1 MELKQISPDSY
12 EFSDRDRRLT
22 RLVRL
27 FLSAIVIIVLVNALV
42 TGAAWPV
49 AVVLVVAAGFWKLAD
64 YVDVD
69 SHAVFDRAA
78 NSFHIVQ
85 TRRGK
90 PVLDRREPLDR
101 IEAVVIA
108 ADSRSSASDNTVK
121 TRPVVVID
129 GLSVPLTFA
138 SFKAGPAATDIAE
151 RLREFLGSPA
161 TDLIEDSIRQ
171 ALRGPAGVGP
181 AVRLARLGK
190 GLGRLEAAAYVR
202 TIEEGIDGLSR
213 SGKSVHSIRRERS

>member
-1 MELKQISPDSY
+1 MELKQISPHSY
-12 EFSDRDRRLT
+12 EFSDSDRRLT
-22 RLVRL
+22 RLIRL
-27 FLSAIVIIVLVNALV
+27 FLAAIVILVVVNALF

-49 AVVLVVAAGFWKLAD
+49 AVILLAAAGFWKLAD

-69 SHAVFDRAA
+69 SRAVFDRAG

-101 IEAVVIA
+101 IEAVVVA
-108 ADSRSSASDNTVK
+108 ADSRSSATDNTVK

-138 SFKAGPAATDIAE
+138 SFEAGPAATDIAE
-151 RLREFLGSPA
+151 RLREFLGVA
-161 TDLIEDSIRQ
+161 GGDLMEDSIRQ

-202 TIEEGIDGLSR
+202 GIEKGIDEPSR